1 MNQYGEQYHYDVNCL
16 KFLSK
21 NTETTYRR
29 KKKKNLGRK
38 GKKYGDSDV
47 YSLTVSVFPAHKHL
61 LRSYWRQRAV
71 NNIRGTKL
79 NRFSSLTV
87 KNPGV

>member
-29 KKKKNLGRK
+29 KKKKKSWKK
-38 GKKYGDSDV
+38 GKKV
-47 YSLTVSVFPAHKHL
+47 RRL
-61 LRSYWRQRAV
+61 
-71 NNIRGTKL
+71 
-79 NRFSSLTV
+79 
-87 KNPGV
+87 